1 MKKIISIGV
10 ALAVLAMVVLPV
22 GVAADDPPPTYAK
35 IPFTIMG
42 ESLTLI
48 GDLIAS
54 LDAKMD
60 LGLPLDVS
68 QVTAPI
74 AVFIQGPLSY
84 TVDLLAWGLEVLEQ
98 ILGTLL
104 TAFDMTDYMWMAD
117 VVTDI
122 ACKLY
127 TPFGNVTGPAFDPC
141 A

>member
-10 ALAVLAMVVLPV
+10 ALALLAMVVLPV

-42 ESLTLI
+42 ESLKLI
-48 GDLIAS
+48 GNLIAD
-54 LDAKMD
+54 LDAKMS
-60 LGLPLDVS
+60 LGLPMDVS
-68 QVTAPI
+68 QVTDP
-74 AVFIQGPLSY
+74 VSTFIQGPLSY

-98 ILGTLL
+98 ILNTLL
-104 TAFDMTDYMWMAD
+104 TAFDMTDYLWMAD

-127 TPFGNVTGPAFDPC
+127 TPFGNVTGPTFDPC
-141 A
+141 G